1 MSNTADRLLVQY
13 LYDALDRLVGCVPA
27 NQPRRDRFYLSDR
40 LATEIH
46 GSFQYQVFQT
56 LDVLLAESHGGN
68 TPRTSLLLT
77 DKHRS
82 VLQSSDGTS
91 TYTPYGHRT
100 AQGGLSSL
108 LAFNGERNDTITGCY
123 LLGNGH
129 RAFNPVL
136 MRFNSPDSLSPFGD
150 GGLNCYA
157 YCQGDPINR
166 TDPTGRIPHGLLWF
180 ANGLMEFGGSYVLP
194 FLAPKALVRR
204 LPFVAGAKFGRA
216 AKVVAATS
224 AFAGTV
230 SYIVLNRMEEHHP
243 ESPVNDPLLI
253 ALVALAAIGTVSGFG
268 ALLHKRA
275 QLPRIRNPLKPYHS
289 GHRDF
294 IVGRSSRSPIP
305 ISPREPPAS
314 LPISSTTPRNRVFH
328 KKNFDKQRRIF
339 DQGEYRFTQSAFRI
353 RSSSY

>member
-1 MSNTADRLLVQY
+1 MSNTADRLLVHY
-13 LYDALDRLVGCVPA
+13 LYDALDRLVSCVPA
-27 NQPRRDRFYLSDR
+27 NQLRRDRFYLLDR

-56 LDVLLAESHGGN
+56 LDVLLTENYGGN

-82 VLQSSDGTS
+82 VLQNSDGTS

-166 TDPTGRIPHGLLWF
+166 TDPTGRFPSAALWF
-180 ANGLMEFGGSYVLP
+180 TGGMMDFAHYLFPIV
-194 FLAPKALVRR
+194 APKALVRQ
-204 LPFVAGAKFGRA
+204 LPLFAGKKFGHVA
-216 AKVVAATS
+216 NVANVVSTGSGLVGAVA
-224 AFAGTV
+224 
-230 SYIVLNRMEEHHP
+230 YLVLNRVEHHHP
-243 ESPVNDPLLI
+243 ESPANDPLLI
-253 ALVALAAIGTVSGFG
+253 ALVALGAIAMVSNFG
-268 ALLHKRA
+268 VFLHKQA
-275 QLPRIRNPLKPYHS
+275 QLPPNRNPLTP
-289 GHRDF
+289 R
-294 IVGRSSRSPIP
+294 RSSI
-305 ISPREPPAS
+305 S
-314 LPISSTTPRNRVFH
+314 LPDLRKLDLNELRNR
-328 KKNFDKQRRIF
+328 F
-339 DQGEYRFTQSAFRI
+339 DQGKFRPKRKAFNTR
-353 RSSSY
+353 RNSS

>member
-13 LYDALDRLVGCVPA
+13 LYDALDRLVSCVPA
-27 NQPRRDRFYLSDR
+27 NLLRRDRFYLLDR

-46 GSFQYQVFQT
+46 GAFQYQVFQT
-56 LDVLLAESHGGN
+56 KDVLLAENHGGS
-68 TPRTSLLLT
+68 TPGTSLLLT

-91 TYTPYGHRT
+91 TYTPYGHRP

-180 ANGLMEFGGSYVLP
+180 VNGLMEFGGNYVLP
-194 FLAPKALVRR
+194 VLAPKVLVRQ
-204 LPFVAGAKFGRA
+204 LPFVASTGFGRV
-216 AKVVAATS
+216 AKVAQAVSTGS
-224 AFAGTV
+224 AFVATV
-230 SYIVLNRMEEHHP
+230 AYLVLNRMEHHHP
-243 ESPVNDPLLI
+243 ESPANDPLLI
-253 ALVALAAIGTVSGFG
+253 ALVALGAIGMVSGFG
-268 ALLHKRA
+268 VLLHKRA
-275 QLPRIRNPLKPYHS
+275 QLPPTRDPRYIVHHEYIPEQRRMFNHDEDAVRRNALRIR
-289 GHRDF
+289 
-294 IVGRSSRSPIP
+294 RST
-305 ISPREPPAS
+305 
-314 LPISSTTPRNRVFH
+314 L
-328 KKNFDKQRRIF
+328 
-339 DQGEYRFTQSAFRI
+339 
-353 RSSSY
+353 

>member
-1 MSNTADRLLVQY
+1 MPSTLGRQVIQY
-13 LYDALDRLVGCVPA
+13 RYDPLDRLVSDIVA
-27 NQPRRDRFYLSDR
+27 NQLRRDRFYQLDR
-40 LATEIH
+40 LTTEIQ
-46 GSFQYQVFQT
+46 GSVQYQVFQT
-56 LDVLLAESHGGN
+56 MDVLLAENHGGN
-68 TPRTSLLLT
+68 TPHTSLLLT
-77 DKHRS
+77 DKHHS
-82 VLQSSDGTS
+82 VLQSSDSTS
-91 TYTPYGHRT
+91 IYTPYGHRT

-136 MRFNSPDSLSPFGD
+136 MRFNRPDSLSPFGD

-166 TDPTGRIPHGLLWF
+166 TDPTGRIPHGLLWL

-194 FLAPKALVRR
+194 LFAREAVARR
-204 LPFVAGAKFGRA
+204 LPFVAGAKFGRV
-216 AKVVAATS
+216 AKVVAASS

-243 ESPVNDPLLI
+243 ESPANDPLLI

-275 QLPRIRNPLKPYHS
+275 QLPRIRNPLNPYHS

-294 IVGRSSRSPIP
+294 IVGRSSRSPVP

-328 KKNFDKQRRIF
+328 KQNFDKQRRVF
-339 DQGEYRFTQSAFRI
+339 DQGEYRFTLSALSI
-353 RSSSY
+353 RRDSH

>member
-1 MSNTADRLLVQY
+1 MNGLFPGKILMSNTADRLLVQY
-13 LYDALDRLVGCVPA
+13 LYDALDRLVCCVPA
-27 NQPRRDRFYLSDR
+27 DQLRRDRFYLLDR
-40 LATEIH
+40 LATEIQ
-46 GSFQYQVFQT
+46 GSIQYQVFQT
-56 LDVLLAESHGGN
+56 LDVLLAENHGGN
-68 TPRTSLLLT
+68 TPRTSILLT

-91 TYTPYGHRT
+91 TYTPYGHRP

-180 ANGLMEFGGSYVLP
+180 VNGLMEFGGNYVLP
-194 FLAPKALVRR
+194 FLAPKVLVRR
-204 LPFVAGAKFGRA
+204 LPFVADATFGRV
-216 AKVVAATS
+216 AKVVSSGS
-224 AFAGTV
+224 AFVGTV
-230 SYIVLNRMEEHHP
+230 AYLVLNRMEHHHP

-253 ALVALAAIGTVSGFG
+253 ALVALGAIGMVSGFG
-268 ALLHKRA
+268 VLLHKRA
-275 QLPRIRNPLKPYHS
+275 QLPPL
-289 GHRDF
+289 RDSLTRESL
-294 IVGRSSRSPIP
+294 VSSPTSWT
-305 ISPREPPAS
+305 SPRNQRFIKRRRMFDLDEYTATLSAS
-314 LPISSTTPRNRVFH
+314 AIRRNTR
-328 KKNFDKQRRIF
+328 
-339 DQGEYRFTQSAFRI
+339 YP
-353 RSSSY
+353 